1 MNSATMKLCA
11 LADIVTK
18 LMLKNRTYEWEQE
31 IQNLPRQLES
41 VSIEELLQVGSSQ
54 CTSCPQLMWQNE
66 IFTRTSSEGEL
77 KLLVSIA
84 NKTAYH
90 GIKTYYA
97 RCWATTHWIGAGS
110 LRGGITCREK
120 VAILCFLLAGWW
132 KILKKKVAHG
142 IADGLFRHTDFCSVS
157 QIPTQ

>member
-1 MNSATMKLCA
+1 MKLCA

-41 VSIEELLQVGSSQ
+41 VSVEELL
-54 CTSCPQLMWQNE
+54 QNE

-90 GIKTYYA
+90 GIKTYYG
-97 RCWATTHWIGAGS
+97 RC
-110 LRGGITCREK
+110 
-120 VAILCFLLAGWW
+120 
-132 KILKKKVAHG
+132 
-142 IADGLFRHTDFCSVS
+142 
-157 QIPTQ
+157 